1 MDKKL
6 LKKLLII
13 IGGFVGFLILFII
26 IISIIRGISNKKT
39 SYEKIKSNAVV
50 GAQKYYDS
58 LKEKLN
64 SGESME
70 ISFDELIAK
79 KYMDEYASKL
89 DDGVKCSGKV
99 IISNRFD
106 TIVYT
111 SNMDCGKYSEYKDD
125 SEQDAWKNAYSI
137 TYQILKHANYYSLDL
152 NGTTTREFEN
162 MSKEEQEKID
172 YLIDDIDDET
182 GYYLDLDISFFEKQI
197 KQKEQELNL
206 SHKKKDYFDSSITD
220 LMRMFN
226 KSKTAVKTAISRM
239 TKRTGINYKYI
250 LDGEIII
257 KAAGVKWL
265 YEKYFR
271 LAYLEYL
278 ENYKLDLD
286 KKVLELY
293 GR

>member
-1 MDKKL
+1 MISEKELDNAIKNMLRRHILEDWMFVRNASNNQKTMYIS
-6 LKKLLII
+6 KE
-13 IGGFVGFLILFII
+13 GF
-26 IISIIRGISNKKT
+26 
-39 SYEKIKSNAVV
+39 
-50 GAQKYYDS
+50 DW
-58 LKEKLN
+58 LKE
-64 SGESME
+64 
-70 ISFDELIAK
+70 
-79 KYMDEYASKL
+79 
-89 DDGVKCSGKV
+89 
-99 IISNRFD
+99 
-106 TIVYT
+106 VYF
-111 SNMDCGKYSEYKDD
+111 NK
-125 SEQDAWKNAYSI
+125 
-137 TYQILKHANYYSLDL
+137 
-152 NGTTTREFEN
+152 
-162 MSKEEQEKID
+162 
-172 YLIDDIDDET
+172 T

-265 YEKYFR
+265 YEKHFR

>member
-1 MDKKL
+1 MISEKELDNAIKNMLRRHILEDWMFVRNASNNQKTMYIS
-6 LKKLLII
+6 KE
-13 IGGFVGFLILFII
+13 GF
-26 IISIIRGISNKKT
+26 
-39 SYEKIKSNAVV
+39 
-50 GAQKYYDS
+50 DW
-58 LKEKLN
+58 LKE
-64 SGESME
+64 
-70 ISFDELIAK
+70 
-79 KYMDEYASKL
+79 
-89 DDGVKCSGKV
+89 
-99 IISNRFD
+99 
-106 TIVYT
+106 VYF
-111 SNMDCGKYSEYKDD
+111 NK
-125 SEQDAWKNAYSI
+125 
-137 TYQILKHANYYSLDL
+137 
-152 NGTTTREFEN
+152 
-162 MSKEEQEKID
+162 
-172 YLIDDIDDET
+172 T

-197 KQKEQELNL
+197 KQKEQELN
-206 SHKKKDYFDSSITD
+206 